1 MSTSISNKSRFV
13 EHKDVMGLI
22 LSNYV
27 YGILNGELLDIRHF
41 TC

>member
-1 MSTSISNKSRFV
+1 MSTCKDYRV
-13 EHKDVMGLI
+13 KEYRDVMGLL

-27 YGILNGELLDIRHF
+27 YGILNGEILDIRYF

>member
-13 EHKDVMGLI
+13 EHKDVMGLL

-27 YGILNGELLDIRHF
+27 YGIFNGEIMDMRHF
-41 TC
+41 LC

>member
-1 MSTSISNKSRFV
+1 MSTYKDSRV
-13 EHKDVMGLI
+13 KEYRDIMGLL

>member
-13 EHKDVMGLI
+13 EHKDVMGLL

-27 YGILNGELLDIRHF
+27 YGILNGELLDIRYF

>member
-1 MSTSISNKSRFV
+1 MSTY
-13 EHKDVMGLI
+13 KDSMVKEYRDVIGLL

-27 YGILNGELLDIRHF
+27 YGILNGEILDIRYF

>member
-1 MSTSISNKSRFV
+1 MSTC
-13 EHKDVMGLI
+13 KDSMVKEYRDVIGLL

-27 YGILNGELLDIRHF
+27 YGILNGEILDIRYF

>member
-1 MSTSISNKSRFV
+1 MSTCKDSRFK
-13 EHKDVMGLI
+13 EYRDVKGMV

-27 YGILNGELLDIRHF
+27 YGILNGEILDIRYF